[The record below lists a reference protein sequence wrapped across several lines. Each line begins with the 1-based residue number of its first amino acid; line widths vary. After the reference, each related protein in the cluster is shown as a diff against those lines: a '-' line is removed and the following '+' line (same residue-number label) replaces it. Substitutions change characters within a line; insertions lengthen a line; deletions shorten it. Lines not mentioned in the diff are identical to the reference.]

1 MRTNI
6 DIDDDLMKE
15 AIKLT
20 KLKSKKEVVNK
31 ALQEIIKTEKINQL
45 RSLRGKINWEG
56 NLEEMRTY
64 DKWNNR

>member
-6 DIDDDLMKE
+6 DIDDKLME
-15 AIKLT
+15 QAIKLT

-31 ALQEIIKTEKINQL
+31 ALKEIIKTEKINQL
-45 RSLRGKINWEG
+45 RALRGKINWEG